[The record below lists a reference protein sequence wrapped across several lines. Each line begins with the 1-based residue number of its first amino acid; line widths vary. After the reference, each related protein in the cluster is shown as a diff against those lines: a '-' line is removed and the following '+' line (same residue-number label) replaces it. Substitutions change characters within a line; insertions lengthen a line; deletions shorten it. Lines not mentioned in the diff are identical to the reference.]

1 MNKKELSSKIRDLL
15 IIREDD
21 GSYYLFGKFCI
32 IPDQEGNYH
41 LVDMFDSEKIHS
53 FTSLKTAVTYCV
65 FEKNK
70 KYKELRR
77 IIELDDIIGSLES
90 MIEQHSRIV
99 EKTEDFDYKSI
110 VQAKLLEEKLKK
122 RQLTTEINSYIA
134 LSKYWQTKQFA
145 ENEAR

>member
-15 IIREDD
+15 IVREDD

-32 IPDQEGNYH
+32 IPDKEGNYH

-77 IIELDDIIGSLES
+77 IIELDDILGSLDS

-99 EKTEDFDYKSI
+99 EKTEDFEYKSI
-110 VQAKLLEEKLKK
+110 VRAKLLEEKLKK
-122 RQLTTEINSYIA
+122 RQMTTEINSYIA